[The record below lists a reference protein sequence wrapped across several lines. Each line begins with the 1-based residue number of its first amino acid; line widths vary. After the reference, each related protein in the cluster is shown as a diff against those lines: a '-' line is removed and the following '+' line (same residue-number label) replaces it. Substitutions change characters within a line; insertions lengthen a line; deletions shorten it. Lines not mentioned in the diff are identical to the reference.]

1 MKWFKRKP
9 KVKKRD
15 EKGTY
20 YTLDHGR
27 VVPVTGNEKKP
38 LPEESRPQYKEE
50 DEEPN
55 LEESKSPKWVKWL
68 WLIVI
73 LGLGYGTIQLMGG
86 LATENKQNF
95 QLQEI
100 QRNTLQALEDP
111 GKALETPKTETKPTK
126 EVDSPSETVGST
138 SIGEKASQWKEEIKN
153 GFTHEKSS
161 KTEEST
167 EKTAGESA
175 DRTLL
180 FDIRALDEMG
190 TQHLETI
197 RDASVSYIN
206 GDISRGQYLLRI
218 KSVELKVKRYSN
230 EIALMNEHIQSTP
243 SYSTLMEYVGIK
255 RDGLESLTTEIRVTD
270 IGNVASLFNG
280 YVDTHNDI
288 SKEADKEFVQ
298 QLKELGYEAKIKNGI
313 IQYQQ

>member
-38 LPEESRPQYKEE
+38 LPEEARPQYKE
-50 DEEPN
+50 DEETDQ
-55 LEESKSPKWVKWL
+55 EESKSPKWVKWL

-111 GKALETPKTETKPTK
+111 GKALETPKNDTKPTK
-126 EVDSPSETVGST
+126 EVEST
-138 SIGEKASQWKEEIKN
+138 PDKDVSATIGDKANQWKEDIKN
-153 GFTHEKSS
+153 GFTHDGS
-161 KTEEST
+161 KTETST
-167 EKTAGESA
+167 EKNVGENTT

-190 TQHLETI
+190 TQYLETI

-230 EIALMNEHIQSTP
+230 EIATMNEHIQSKP

-288 SKEADKEFVQ
+288 STEADKEFVQ